1 MNGVLDSMEV
11 PATSWQ
17 WWCRLTS
24 PSPLSRPIR
33 SQEEEEAEDSPGG
46 GCRHSNGRWSPLR
59 GARLEE
65 MVREATRLAA
75 QLEGCHLPL
84 PDPGDPPRPAVTPP
98 GTPRSPRRQTFV
110 VKDSPVRALL
120 PIVESRGP
128 APIPHVPAKP
138 QGASAATGVPR
149 VGETRE

>member
-1 MNGVLDSMEV
+1 MEV

-84 PDPGDPPRPAVTPP
+84 PDPGDTPRPAVTPP